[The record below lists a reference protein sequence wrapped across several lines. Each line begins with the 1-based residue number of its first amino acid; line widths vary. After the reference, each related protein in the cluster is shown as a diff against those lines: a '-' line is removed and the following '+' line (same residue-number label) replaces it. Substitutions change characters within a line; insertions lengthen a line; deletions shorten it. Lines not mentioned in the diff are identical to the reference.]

1 MPIQN
6 FYFSETKEIRSQQTT
21 NTAGL
26 LKLLNLVKSNLYI
39 NIYIIKKDTGYP
51 IYRYLSAGKRENIA
65 QSTGLNSPFRPQKA
79 RRDLVYLYAHIPLYF
94 VKPWK

>member
-21 NTAGL
+21 NTGRL
-26 LKLLNLVKSNLYI
+26 IEVVKPGKVQPI

-79 RRDLVYLYAHIPLYF
+79 IRDLVHLYAHIPLYF